1 MQNNDKN
8 EVLTVENRKK
18 ITLSCVQTVDS
29 FSDKVLKTTVN
40 GKTLTISGKNIKITA
55 FNETTGVLSA
65 IGEFDEIKYESAKVP
80 LFKRVFK

>member
-18 ITLSCVQTVDS
+18 ITISCVQSVDG
-29 FSDKVLKTTVN
+29 FSDRVLKTTVN
-40 GKTLTISGKNIKITA
+40 GKTLTVNGKSIKITS
-55 FNETTGVLSA
+55 FNETTGILSA

-80 LFKRVFK
+80 FLKRVFK

>member
-18 ITLSCVQTVDS
+18 VTLSCVQTVDG

-40 GKTLTISGKNIKITA
+40 GKTLTINGKNIKITS
-55 FNETTGVLSA
+55 FNETTGVLTA
-65 IGEFDEIKYESAKVP
+65 VGEFDEIKYQSAKVP
-80 LFKRVFK
+80 LLKRVFK